1 MTTLRKSR
9 PVLALIAAISLA
21 GCDWMGGGSS
31 ADTDM
36 RNVEILPGTTSD
48 EMITLDQASGDGT
61 AIDTSVA
68 IAPAAPS
75 AASDADDEADVP
87 TPDASDAAEEP
98 KGDTSNNGP
107 SNNGDV
113 VIRPPS
119 GGAEP
124 SGPENK
130 Q

>member
-1 MTTLRKSR
+1 MRKITMLPLFAIALTLPLS
-9 PVLALIAAISLA
+9 
-21 GCDWMGGGSS
+21 GCDWVGGSS

-36 RNVEILPGTTSD
+36 RNVEILPGTASD

-61 AIDTSVA
+61 SIDVSVA
-68 IAPAAPS
+68 VVPVAAGAVPTDDEGVPS
-75 AASDADDEADVP
+75 AGDSG
-87 TPDASDAAEEP
+87 AAEEP
-98 KGDTSNNGP
+98 KGDT

-124 SGPENK
+124 SGPATKN
-130 Q
+130 

>member
-1 MTTLRKSR
+1 MRKTTL
-9 PVLALIAAISLA
+9 PLPIVIALALPLA
-21 GCDWMGGGSS
+21 GCDWLGGGSS

-36 RNVEILPGTTSD
+36 RNVEILPGTASD

-68 IAPAAPS
+68 VAPAAPG
-75 AASDADDEADVP
+75 AAAADGEAADAPTTDDGEGAQGE
-87 TPDASDAAEEP
+87 T
-98 KGDTSNNGP
+98 

-124 SGPENK
+124 SGPATKN
-130 Q
+130 

>member
-1 MTTLRKSR
+1 MTKTTALRVLTLTM
-9 PVLALIAAISLA
+9 ALSLGA
-21 GCDWMGGGSS
+21 CDWVGGGSS
-31 ADTDM
+31 TDTDM
-36 RNVEILPGTTSD
+36 RNVEILPGTASD

-68 IAPAAPS
+68 VAPTAPGAA
-75 AASDADDEADVP
+75 AENDEADAP
-87 TPDASDAAEEP
+87 TADDAEAP
-98 KGDTSNNGP
+98 QGDT

-124 SGPENK
+124 SGPENEK
-130 Q
+130 

>member
-1 MTTLRKSR
+1 MRKISML
-9 PVLALIAAISLA
+9 PIIALAMALLLA
-21 GCDWMGGGSS
+21 GCGWLSGGGSS

-36 RNVEILPGTTSD
+36 RNVEILPGTASD

-68 IAPAAPS
+68 VAPAAPGS
-75 AASDADDEADVP
+75 AAAGDEADAP
-87 TPDASDAAEEP
+87 TADSAEAAQ
-98 KGDTSNNGP
+98 GDT

-124 SGPENK
+124 SAPATKN
-130 Q
+130 

>member
-1 MTTLRKSR
+1 MRKINVL
-9 PVLALIAAISLA
+9 PLIAIALALPLA
-21 GCDWMGGGSS
+21 GCDWVGGGSS

-36 RNVEILPGTTSD
+36 RNVEILPGTASD

-68 IAPAAPS
+68 VAPTAPGAA
-75 AASDADDEADVP
+75 ATDDEADAP
-87 TPDASDAAEEP
+87 AAEDADSTQ
-98 KGDTSNNGP
+98 GDT

-124 SGPENK
+124 SGPATKN
-130 Q
+130 